1 MTTIKQRTPGFRD
14 AIALGMLLLV
24 GLVQMLGDILDVLE
38 LRAIGAATGASP
50 APRVFTA
57 HEGFETY
64 SSRFFI
70 FWHDAD
76 GKRRR
81 LMLTP
86 AVYSGLRGPYNRRN
100 AYGAALSYG
109 PVLASNPA
117 TRPMFESAFEYALCH
132 DTGVIEELGIAPDR
146 TLPIGVVLEPREA
159 NSRDWR
165 WQLDF
170 EITCKGG
177 NQS

>member
-1 MTTIKQRTPGFRD
+1 MTAIKKRIPRLRD
-14 AIALGMLLLV
+14 AGVLGVLLLLGV
-24 GLVQMLGDILDVLE
+24 VQMLGDILNVQALS
-38 LRAIGAATGASP
+38 AVGAAAGASP

-64 SSRFFI
+64 SSRFFV
-70 FWHDAD
+70 FWQDAD

-86 AVYSGLRGPYNRRN
+86 AVYSRLRGPYNRRN

-117 TRPMFESAFEYALCH
+117 TRPMFESALEYALCREP
-132 DTGVIEELGIAPDR
+132 GVMEELGIEPDR
-146 TLPIGVVLEPREA
+146 SLPLGVALEPRDV
-159 NSRDWR
+159 NSRDSR

-170 EITCKGG
+170 EVTCKGG